1 MSKNRDDKL
10 VDEHYGRSDL
20 AAKILEALR
29 AAGKDP
35 DALTLEDLAPIDQL
49 HARGAKATRQLARL
63 ASITSVMRVLDVGGG
78 LGGPART
85 LASELGC
92 TVEVLDVT
100 EEFCRAGE
108 VLTAKAGLDDRAS
121 FRPGSALEIP
131 YPNATFDVGW
141 TQHSSMNIPD
151 KERLYAEIQRVLS
164 PGGRLALHEILAGPL
179 SPIHLPVPWARDPAL
194 SHLLPPAQIRT
205 LLKDTGFKELAW
217 IDESAPALQWYQRRP
232 AATSGEPPPLG
243 PHLVFGDDFCEMS
256 HNQVLNL
263 SEGRISVVQGVFK
276 KPTTPRAY

>member
-49 HARGAKATRQLARL
+49 HARGAQATRQLARL
-63 ASITSVMRVLDVGGG
+63 ASITTVMRVLDVGGG
-78 LGGPART
+78 LGDPART
-85 LASELGC
+85 LASEFGC

-108 VLTAKAGLDDRAS
+108 VLTAKAGLDDRVS
-121 FRPGSALEIP
+121 FRQGSALEMP
-131 YPNATFDVGW
+131 YPNATLELGW

-151 KERLYAEIQRVLS
+151 KERLYAEIQRMLS

-194 SHLLPPAQIRT
+194 SHLLPPCKFASSSKTQVLRSWPGST
-205 LLKDTGFKELAW
+205 R
-217 IDESAPALQWYQRRP
+217 APPPCNGTSGDPQRRP
-232 AATSGEPPPLG
+232 ENRHRSAPTS
-243 PHLVFGDDFCEMS
+243 CSAMTS
-256 HNQVLNL
+256 A
-263 SEGRISVVQGVFK
+263 RC
-276 KPTTPRAY
+276 PTTRCST

>member
-1 MSKNRDDKL
+1 MSEDRDDKL
-10 VDEHYGRSDL
+10 VDEHYGRGDL
-20 AAKILEALR
+20 SVKILEALR

-49 HARGAKATRQLARL
+49 HARGREATRQLARR
-63 ASITSVMRVLDVGGG
+63 AGITSAMRVLDVGGG

-85 LASELGC
+85 LTSEFGC
-92 TVEVLDVT
+92 AVEVLDIT

-108 VLTAKAGLDDRAS
+108 VLTARAGLGDRVS
-121 FRPGSALEIP
+121 FRHGSALEMP
-131 YPNATFDVGW
+131 YPDAGFDVAW
-141 TQHSSMNIPD
+141 TQHSSMNISD
-151 KERLYAEIQRVLS
+151 KERLFAEMRRVLN

-263 SEGRISVVQGVFK
+263 SEGRISVVQGVFE